1 MILVIEV
8 IATSVSGKVEKGDKE
23 GGGGAV
29 GVGEGSRYDSCM
41 KVMRKFPI

>member
-8 IATSVSGKVEKGDKE
+8 IATSISGKVEKGD
-23 GGGGAV
+23 GGG

-41 KVMRKFPI
+41 KVMRKCPI